1 MKFASLGSGSSGN
14 ATLVSDDR
22 TLILIDCGFT
32 IKETVKRL
40 ERLGRKPEHLDA
52 IIVTHEHSDHVKGVA
67 PLARKYKIP
76 VYMTEGTFASR
87 DYGQLPELNLICHY
101 EPFAVGAIRVK
112 PVAVPHDAREPAQ
125 FVFSNDNVRLG
136 VLTDLGSV
144 TSHVLEAYQQCHGL
158 LVEANHDVRMLS
170 EGPYPFSLKRRVASA
185 WGHLNN
191 VQTVNLLNELDLSLV
206 EHLVIG
212 HISRTNNTVD
222 CVRREMT
229 AVAGIDGSM
238 TVHYACQDDGFDWL
252 RIGELRDESS
262 VPEQNSKEISN
273 AKLSAC

>member
-14 ATLVSDDR
+14 ATLVTDDQ

-40 ERLGRKPEHLDA
+40 ARLGLDPESIDA

-76 VYMTEGTFASR
+76 VFMTEGTFASR
-87 DYGQLPELNLICHY
+87 DYGQFPELHLICHY
-101 EPFAVGAIRVK
+101 EPFAVGDIQVH

-125 FVFSNDNVRLG
+125 FVFSKHGQRLG
-136 VLTDLGSV
+136 ILTDLGSV

-170 EGPYPFSLKRRVASA
+170 EGPYPLSLKRRVASA

-191 VQTVNLLNELDLSLV
+191 SQTVNLLQDLDLSQI

-222 CVRREMT
+222 CVRREM
-229 AVAGIDGSM
+229 AVFESSERDFH
-238 TVHYACQDDGFDWL
+238 VHYACQDEGFDWL
-252 RIGELRDESS
+252 SLGESLSDTAGAE
-262 VPEQNSKEISN
+262 ENSKEIPG
-273 AKLSAC
+273 ATVIAC